1 MNDVHPSEDTTDGI
15 TEGPPTAVTGA
26 SGALGGR
33 VAARLARAG
42 VPVRL
47 LGRDPSRL
55 PELPGAVAA
64 PPASYGDGEAMRRAL
79 AGAHTLFLVSAHE
92 SPDRVRE
99 HTTAVDAA
107 VAAGV
112 ERIVYVSFLGAAP
125 DATFTFARDHW
136 ETEARIRACGVRH
149 TFLRDSWYLAG
160 LPAMTG
166 ADGILRG
173 PGGDGRVAAVAH
185 EDVADAA
192 TAVLLSDTDPT
203 GPTHDGLTYDL
214 TGPEAFTLAEA
225 AAELSRASG
234 RTVTYV
240 PETRE
245 EAYAS
250 RAHYGAPDWEVAGWV
265 TSYEAIAAGEM
276 STVSHAVP
284 RLTGRPATSLAAYLR
299 QHPAS
304 YRHLLTDH

>member
-1 MNDVHPSEDTTDGI
+1 MISPLV
-15 TEGPPTAVTGA
+15 AVTGA
-26 SGALGGR
+26 SGAVGGR
-33 VAARLARAG
+33 VAARLARTG

-55 PELPGAVAA
+55 PRLPGAVLS
-64 PPASYGDGEAMRRAL
+64 PPAPYGDGEAMRRAL
-79 AGAHTLFLVSAHE
+79 DGAHTLFLVSAHE
-92 SPDRVRE
+92 SPGRVLE

-136 ETEARIRACGVRH
+136 HTEAHIRVAEVRH

-166 ADGILRG
+166 TDGVLRG

-185 EDVADAA
+185 EDIADAA
-192 TAVLLSDTDPT
+192 SAVLLDEGT
-203 GPTHDGLTYDL
+203 GHDGVTYDL

-225 AAELSRASG
+225 AQELSRITG
-234 RTVTYV
+234 RTVRYV

-250 RAHYGAPDWEVAGWV
+250 RAHYGAEEWEVAGWV

-276 STVSHAVP
+276 DVVSDAVP
-284 RLTGRPATSLAAYLR
+284 RLTGRPAEGLAAYLR
-299 QHPAS
+299 ENPDS
-304 YRHLLTDH
+304 WRHLRPEA

>member
-1 MNDVHPSEDTTDGI
+1 MISPLV
-15 TEGPPTAVTGA
+15 AVTGA
-26 SGALGGR
+26 SGAVGGR
-33 VAARLARAG
+33 VAARLARTG

-55 PELPGAVAA
+55 PRLPGAVLA
-64 PPASYGDGEAMRRAL
+64 PPAPYGDGEAMRRAL
-79 AGAHTLFLVSAHE
+79 DGAHTLFLVSAHE
-92 SPDRVRE
+92 SPGRVLE

-136 ETEARIRACGVRH
+136 HTEAHLRVADVRH

-160 LPAMTG
+160 LPAMAGT
-166 ADGILRG
+166 DGVLRG

-185 EDVADAA
+185 EDIADAA
-192 TAVLLSDTDPT
+192 SAVLLDEGT
-203 GPTHDGLTYDL
+203 GHDGVTYDL

-225 AAELSRASG
+225 AEELSRVTG
-234 RTVTYV
+234 RTVRYV

-250 RAHYGAPDWEVAGWV
+250 RAHYGAEEWEVAYWV
-265 TSYEAIAAGEM
+265 TSYEAIAAGELA
-276 STVSHAVP
+276 TVSDAVP
-284 RLTGRPATSLAAYLR
+284 RLTGRPAESLAAYLR
-299 QHPAS
+299 ESPDS
-304 YRHLLTDH
+304 WRHLLPEA